1 MRFGPRHHEAVV
13 GHFGPGDEGLFARQA
28 EPVASTL
35 GKRSGLHRVRPG
47 PRFGDRETELDIT
60 AAGSRQQF
68 FLVELASV
76 AGDMGQRHGRPDHH
90 HQKRNA
96 VIGGAFHEQGHFGH
110 AKARAAIFLGHHD
123 AEEAVIGDLAE
134 HFVRKLVLAC
144 VSQPVIVVELLRQLA
159 AIVVNLALFV
169 VQNEIHASS
178 SSLEFGGAPVLECI
192 EALGH
197 VIAGQCAHGGIALK
211 PHLLVDTKVRAF
223 ARQPLHLGDAGT

>member
-1 MRFGPRHHEAVV
+1 M
-13 GHFGPGDEGLFARQA
+13 
-28 EPVASTL
+28 
-35 GKRSGLHRVRPG
+35 
-47 PRFGDRETELDIT
+47 
-60 AAGSRQQF
+60 
-68 FLVELASV
+68 
-76 AGDMGQRHGRPDHH
+76 
-90 HQKRNA
+90 
-96 VIGGAFHEQGHFGH
+96 IGGALHEQGHFGH
-110 AKARAAIFLGHHD
+110 TKARAAIFLGHHD

-144 VSQPVIVVELLRQLA
+144 VSQPVIVVKLLRQLA

-169 VQNEIHASS
+169 VQNEIHVSS

-192 EALGH
+192 EALRH